1 MAFLYNKLS
10 RIILLSLIIIWG
22 AASFF
27 FVSNDLAIQITVLVL
42 ALVSLGFTF
51 FEIMPIFLLI
61 FLSFT
66 TAYSLYGF
74 YFLFNFPLWLVMLAI
89 LCIFGYIFVYNE
101 QKIGIL
107 GNRRLIYLV
116 LFSLIVLEVFL
127 TLNFYLVSPI
137 SKSLIISIVS
147 YVFVGFC
154 YTILAKHEDNKFS
167 TYLII
172 ASIAIAAIL
181 ASSVWGS
188 YV

>member
-1 MAFLYNKLS
+1 
-10 RIILLSLIIIWG
+10 
-22 AASFF
+22 
-27 FVSNDLAIQITVLVL
+27 
-42 ALVSLGFTF
+42 
-51 FEIMPIFLLI
+51 
-61 FLSFT
+61 
-66 TAYSLYGF
+66 
-74 YFLFNFPLWLVMLAI
+74 MLAI

-116 LFSLIVLEVFL
+116 LFSLIILEVFL
-127 TLNFYLVSPI
+127 TLNFYLISPI

-172 ASIAIAAIL
+172 ASIAVAAIL